1 MQTKR
6 IGALY
11 GAGGVLACVFGVI
24 GVAQADEARFM
35 PVPKNIETRN
45 VPAIP
50 QAQASRLARYS
61 ETRAAGL
68 YGWQGDHLLIST
80 RCANTTQMHRV
91 ARPMGSREQ
100 LTFLQEPLAATAI
113 PDGGAGDEIIIS
125 WDEGGSEF
133 NQLFL
138 FNLSSGS
145 SRRVSDGKSR
155 YGAIVW
161 APEGEKFAYVTTERN
176 GRNWD
181 THIQG
186 LDGHIN
192 KVFEAEEGYW
202 YPIGW
207 HPDGDRLLLKHRV
220 SINVSSVYELD
231 LVSRKI
237 RPLVH
242 SEDED
247 VAVPQAAYDDDGGL
261 YFLSDQG
268 HEYQQ
273 LMRMDLASGDVENI
287 IQGVN
292 WDVSRFVLSPDRD
305 RLAFEV
311 NEGGYSRF
319 VILSLPNHKSIRLPE
334 LPKGSLSAVKFSANG
349 RQVAFVMTTTT
360 SPSDVYVMDLK
371 KRSVT
376 RWTES
381 EVGGLDYTTFVNAQM
396 IEYPSFDGKS
406 IPAFVYRP
414 TTPGP
419 HSVVVY
425 IHGGPE
431 GQYRPNFS
439 TLMQSYVNE
448 MNVVVIAPN
457 VRGSK
462 GYGKTYLKL
471 DDGFAREDSVK
482 DIGALLDWIDSQISL
497 RSDRVAVM
505 GGSYGGCMV
514 LASMVHF
521 GHRLAAAVES
531 VGISNFVTFLE
542 NTQAYRQ
549 DIRRVE
555 YGDERQPKM
564 RAHLQAISP
573 LTQVSKMRMP
583 LLISQGANDPRVPA
597 SENEQIFDTL
607 EAKGT
612 PVWYVL
618 AHDEGH
624 GMRKK
629 INRDYDR
636 AAKFS
641 FLDAHLN
648 RE

>member
-6 IGALY
+6 TRVVY
-11 GAGGVLACVFGVI
+11 GAVFGAILNTV
-24 GVAQADEARFM
+24 GGMAQADEARYM

-45 VPAIP
+45 VPTIP
-50 QAQASRLARYS
+50 LAQANRLARYS

-68 YGWQGDHLLIST
+68 YGWQGDRLLVST
-80 RCANTTQMHRV
+80 RFANTKQMHRV

-100 LTFLQEPLAATAI
+100 LTFLQEPLVDVAL
-113 PDGGAGDEIIIS
+113 PNGGAGDEIIIS
-125 WDEGGSEF
+125 SDVGGSEF

-138 FNLSSGS
+138 FNLASGT

-155 YGAIVW
+155 YGATVW
-161 APEGEKFAYVTTERN
+161 APDGEKFAYVTTERN

-192 KVFEAEEGYW
+192 KVFETEDGYW

-207 HPDGDRLLLKHRV
+207 HPAGDRLLLKHRV
-220 SINVSSVYELD
+220 SINVSSIYELD
-231 LVSRKI
+231 LLSRKV

-242 SEDED
+242 SEGED
-247 VAVPQAAYDDDGGL
+247 VAVPHAAYDDDGGL

-268 HEYQQ
+268 HDYQQ
-273 LMRMDLASGDVENI
+273 LMHMDLASGDVENI
-287 IQGVN
+287 TEGVN
-292 WDVSRFVLSPDRD
+292 WNVRSFVLSPERD
-305 RLAFEV
+305 RLAYEL
-311 NEGGYSRF
+311 NEGGYSRL
-319 VILSLPNHKSIRLPE
+319 VVLNLPSHKPVRMPE
-334 LPKGSLSAVKFSANG
+334 LPEGMLGAVEFSANG
-349 RQVAFVMTTTT
+349 RQVAFAMTTTT
-360 SPSDVYVMDLK
+360 SPSDVYVIDLK
-371 KRSVT
+371 KRSVK

-381 EVGGLDYTTFVNAQM
+381 EVGGLDRSTFVNAEM

-419 HSVVVY
+419 HAVVVY

-439 TLMQSYVNE
+439 ILMQSYVNE

-457 VRGSK
+457 VRGSR

-482 DIGALLDWIDSQISL
+482 DIGALLDWIDNQTSL

-505 GGSYGGCMV
+505 GGSYGGYMV

-573 LTQVSKMRMP
+573 LNQVDKMQTP

-597 SENEQIFDTL
+597 SESEQIFSAL
-607 EAKGT
+607 KAKGT

-641 FLDAHLN
+641 FLDAYLN